1 MRGVMKMRFI
11 VVMMAVLLLAG
22 GAWSAPTVYFEP
34 AATEI
39 EQGQEFTV
47 SIRVDAGADTL
58 TCFLVEFTFDAS
70 VIELLSAQEGTLFAE
85 SGHSTM
91 FDWDQYS
98 PGLHSCNDVTLGFDS
113 FVMCPGELIHLEFHA
128 VAEGLTPLS
137 ITAVDLRDIRRE
149 LILPVLTEGGL
160 VGVGPGAGIDD
171 GTQDVAGPVLQCHP
185 NPFSQQTS
193 LEFRS
198 CGAAGAVDVA
208 VHDLAGR
215 VVARPAM
222 AGSGPGLSSGLWQG
236 TGRDG
241 HPLPGGV
248 YFVVAS
254 GPTGQARARVTLVR

>member
-1 MRGVMKMRFI
+1 MGMRFI
-11 VVMMAVLLLAG
+11 VIMTATLVLAAP
-22 GAWSAPTVYFEP
+22 AWSAPTVYFEP
-34 AATEI
+34 ATTEV
-39 EQGQEFTV
+39 EQGQAFSV
-47 SIRVDAGADTL
+47 GIRVDAGADTL

-70 VIELLSAQEGTLFAE
+70 VIELLSAEEGTLFVD
-85 SGHSTM
+85 SGHLTM

-98 PGLHSCNDVTLGFDS
+98 PGFHSCNDVTLGFDA
-113 FVMCPGELIHLEFHA
+113 FVMCPGELVLLEFHA

-149 LILPVLTEGGL
+149 PILPVLTEGGL
-160 VGVGPGAGIDD
+160 VGAGTGIDD

-198 CGAAGAVDVA
+198 CGAAGVVDVA

-222 AGSGPGLSSGLWQG
+222 AGSEPGLSCGLWHG
-236 TGRDG
+236 TARDG